1 MVVDVVYI
9 LMFQLNCIEFHAE
22 YEEVKLVHYVCTR
35 VKLKHQMIMLPY
47 PYWDLNVIH
56 DWSREVI
63 GILLLLVS
71 ELQNVSNKWN
81 SVPEIYTWVY
91 VLAHITAFYFKYLK
105 HRVQSLCKK

>member
-47 PYWDLNVIH
+47 PY
-56 DWSREVI
+56 
-63 GILLLLVS
+63 
-71 ELQNVSNKWN
+71 
-81 SVPEIYTWVY
+81 
-91 VLAHITAFYFKYLK
+91 
-105 HRVQSLCKK
+105 